1 MMPVRDYVSSK
12 VFMIHHDKR
21 LIAVQELMQ
30 WAHNLHLGTVALDQV
45 MKEPLQT
52 FGSDPLVREAAKR
65 LREGRIGCL
74 PVIEAGHVVGII
86 SEYDR
91 LGIVEAL

>member
-12 VFMIHHDKR
+12 VFTIHHDKR

-30 WAHNLHLGTVALDQV
+30 WGHNLHLGTVALDQV

-52 FGSDPLVREAAKR
+52 FGSGAPVQEAAKR
-65 LREGRIGCL
+65 MREGRIGCL
-74 PVIEAGHVVGII
+74 PAVEGGHVVGII